1 MNVSKCLAMST
12 LDLIF
17 STSWARLLSF
27 TSWFIFFIF
36 FDTSWLCGLYCNAIW
51 KEAKAYKVQTN
62 IHASR
67 HSRIKIPK
75 HNRVNSF
82 QSNLSKRLLY
92 TYIIISFHSLQYAS
106 LPEISLEVY
115 SRSITENCIT
125 RVWTPKY

>member
-27 TSWFIFFIF
+27 ISWFIFFIF
-36 FDTSWLCGLYCNAIW
+36 FVTSWLCGLYCNAIW
-51 KEAKAYKVQTN
+51 KAAKAYKQIFMQADTVGSKSQK
-62 IHASR
+62 
-67 HSRIKIPK
+67 HS
-75 HNRVNSF
+75 RVNSF
-82 QSNLSKRLLY
+82 RSNLSKRLLY
-92 TYIIISFHSLQYAS
+92 TYVIISFHGLQYAS